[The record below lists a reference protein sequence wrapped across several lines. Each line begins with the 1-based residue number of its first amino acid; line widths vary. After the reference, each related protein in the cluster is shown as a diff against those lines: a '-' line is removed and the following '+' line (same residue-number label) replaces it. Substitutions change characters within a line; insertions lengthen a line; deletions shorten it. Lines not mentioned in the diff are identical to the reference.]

1 MILIAVFTISHF
13 WSPSLTTFWQ
23 SVFVSLFFMVH
34 THKFVFFFVG
44 AKFIFRIFQLWTEK
58 IQISWRS
65 SLLGDLISFFG
76 GGLEGGARL
85 FSSIKPSMTNEEQRV
100 NSRIVDG
107 KIYAN
112 FSPFYLGIIRSRILW
127 LFKCCCSTLFN
138 SQQSVYYCFGSKY
151 VKV

>member
-34 THKFVFFFVG
+34 THKFVFFLWGLNLFSVSFSYG
-44 AKFIFRIFQLWTEK
+44 LRKF
-58 IQISWRS
+58 QISWRS

-112 FSPFYLGIIRSRILW
+112 FSPFYLGIIRLRILW

-138 SQQSVYYCFGSKY
+138 SQQSVYYSFGSKY